1 MTKYPR
7 LLLALGLALLFIGV
21 ALPFLMVIRVLEPTF
36 FLLFFS
42 SGSSTVGFG
51 LGMLGFTHWSRGPK
65 KK

>member
-1 MTKYPR
+1 MMKYPR
-7 LLLALGLALLFIGV
+7 LLFAVGVTLLFLGV
-21 ALPFLMVIRVLEPTF
+21 IIPFLMVIRVLEPTF

>member
-1 MTKYPR
+1 MMKRPR
-7 LLLALGLALLFIGV
+7 LLLAVGVTLLFLGV
-21 ALPFLMVIRVLEPTF
+21 ILPFLMVIQVLEPTF

-51 LGMLGFTHWSRGPK
+51 LGMLGFAQWSRSSK

>member
-1 MTKYPR
+1 MMKRPR
-7 LLLALGLALLFIGV
+7 LLLAMGVTLLFLGV
-21 ALPFLMVIRVLEPTF
+21 ILPFLMVIQVLEPTF

-51 LGMLGFTHWSRGPK
+51 LGMLGFTQWSRSSK